1 MGNTKKKRIVIRVLL
16 IVIIAIALI
25 VLGIVLFL
33 KLTVLKTYPKL
44 EGEPEIG
51 KWYDVPVE
59 GALSSDGSE
68 WHGIFRKGKE
78 NKVVVYFFGGGV
90 SITPETSE
98 GGTKFFATTMIAQDF
113 VAQGGI
119 GSSADDNPFKDW
131 SFIVIPYATGDFH
144 AGTGIYEGEK
154 TVYHTGYNNYS
165 AFVEQ
170 IKPYVGEP
178 DTLLVTGFSAGGFA
192 TSLLA
197 DDVIDRFPSAG
208 NVTVC
213 VDSSLLLYDGW
224 HETAVDLWKSPSEIS
239 DRLTTN
245 NIVLDSLTALYEKR
259 GDSVKILFD
268 CSYRDDTLMQYQSY
282 IDTGRM
288 DKTRELGDNF
298 QQDLKEM
305 VTALQEN
312 IPNVGIYIWSY
323 KEDADTH
330 NTQHTIISSN
340 IFDRLGNDRSVG
352 EWIFDAVNGDVRTYG
367 LELLDKEF

>member
-1 MGNTKKKRIVIRVLL
+1 MGNTKKKKIIIGVMIAAASIIVL
-16 IVIIAIALI
+16 IAL
-25 VLGIVLFL
+25 GITLFL
-33 KLTVLKTYPKL
+33 KMTILNTFPKL

-59 GALSSDGSE
+59 NAFSSDGSE
-68 WHGIFRKGKE
+68 WHGIFRKGTE

-98 GGTKFFATTMIAQDF
+98 GGKEFYATSMLAQDF

-119 GSSADDNPFKDW
+119 GSNDDHNPFKDW

-144 AGTGIYEGEK
+144 AGTGIYEGK
-154 TVYHTGYNNYS
+154 KKVYHTGYNNYS
-165 AFVEQ
+165 AFIEK

-224 HETAVDLWKSPSEIS
+224 HDTAVDLWRTPSEIS
-239 DRLTTN
+239 DRLTTDN
-245 NIVLDSLTALYEKR
+245 LVLDSLTALYEKR

-282 IDTGRM
+282 IDTGKM
-288 DKTRELGDNF
+288 DKTKELGDNF

-305 VTALQEN
+305 VFALQAN
-312 IPNVGIYIWSY
+312 IPNVGIYIWNNG
-323 KEDADTH
+323 EDADTH

-340 IFDRLGNDRSVG
+340 VFDKLGNDRSVG
-352 EWIFDAVNGDVRTYG
+352 EWMFDAVNGDVRTYG

>member
-1 MGNTKKKRIVIRVLL
+1 MGNTKKKRIIKVVLIAAVSMIAVTAL
-16 IVIIAIALI
+16 GIAI
-25 VLGIVLFL
+25 FL
-33 KLTVLKTYPKL
+33 KMTILSTFPKL

-59 GALSSDGSE
+59 NAFSSDGSE
-68 WHGIFRKGKE
+68 WHGIFRKGAE

-98 GGTKFFATTMIAQDF
+98 GGKEFYATTMLAQDF

-119 GSSADDNPFKDW
+119 GSNDDHNPFKDW

-165 AFVEQ
+165 AFIEQ

-197 DDVIDRFPSAG
+197 DDVIDRFPSVV

-224 HETAVDLWKSPSEIS
+224 HDTAVDLWRTPSEIS
-239 DRLTTN
+239 DRLTTDN
-245 NIVLDSLTALYEKR
+245 LVLDSLTALYEKR

-282 IDTGRM
+282 IDTGKM

-298 QQDLKEM
+298 QQNLKEM

-323 KEDADTH
+323 REDADTH

-340 IFDRLGNDRSVG
+340 VFDSLGNDRSVG